1 MLKQLSLEDL
11 EKLEKEQQKLSKN
24 VPFRVKYENNYLWQI
39 YYSENTN
46 QYFMLVPTED
56 SDYSTFFFLI
66 KKKLEKKKKST
77 NHIIYFKNVFILS
90 ILLLLI
96 L

>member
-1 MLKQLSLEDL
+1 MAEGIL
-11 EKLEKEQQKLSKN
+11 
-24 VPFRVKYENNYLWQI
+24 QI

-66 KKKLEKKKKST
+66 KKKLEKKKNEKE
-77 NHIIYFKNVFILS
+77 NHFFIDHFINGNFRNKLFKR
-90 ILLLLI
+90 
-96 L
+96 

>member
-1 MLKQLSLEDL
+1 MNMLRNMDINEVEKVEREQMQLSREI
-11 EKLEKEQQKLSKN
+11 
-24 VPFRVKYENNYLWQI
+24 PFKVKYENNYLWQI

-66 KKKLEKKKKST
+66 KKKLEKKKK
-77 NHIIYFKNVFILS
+77 IIFFFYKV
-90 ILLLLI
+90 
-96 L
+96 